1 MVQGKKMRCVELG
14 MLTGGKW
21 DHLHDISR
29 RVYSVNG
36 LCPTL
41 HTMSGGNTE
50 IKIAVPS
57 MGGDMKLRIRDNTA
71 KGYTEAEEGDAINL
85 AFPTSTTRRGRVG
98 KGIAHCLTAQDAQQ
112 AVIVRR
118 GKYLTAAMRGRNPA
132 NPSDRRA
139 GIELQQRVEI
149 GGEIANCITTVQK
162 DSLVA
167 EPIAQILRKRNE
179 RRIKKPLRL
188 ICRTAKQTMWL
199 YRIRKLTPR
208 ECGRLQGLK
217 DAEIDRIA
225 ANASD
230 SAQYHMYGDSIAVT
244 VLMAIFGQIIPGTN
258 SREKIQHFD
267 YKKETNKQ

>member
-1 MVQGKKMRCVELG
+1 M
-14 MLTGGKW
+14 
-21 DHLHDISR
+21 
-29 RVYSVNG
+29 
-36 LCPTL
+36 
-41 HTMSGGNTE
+41 
-50 IKIAVPS
+50 
-57 MGGDMKLRIRDNTA
+57 
-71 KGYTEAEEGDAINL
+71 
-85 AFPTSTTRRGRVG
+85 
-98 KGIAHCLTAQDAQQ
+98 
-112 AVIVRR
+112 
-118 GKYLTAAMRGRNPA
+118 
-132 NPSDRRA
+132 
-139 GIELQQRVEI
+139 
-149 GGEIANCITTVQK
+149 QK